1 MGLDGWRAMCKH
13 CKVQSSKSLLL
24 YKCIMRTSNN
34 FEIRKFV
41 IGGVAIGII
50 LIYMIRLFTLQLWSD
65 DYKRMPTPTPSAR
78 TYNTPRAD

>member
-1 MGLDGWRAMCKH
+1 
-13 CKVQSSKSLLL
+13 
-24 YKCIMRTSNN
+24 MRTSNN

-65 DYKRMPTPTPSAR
+65 DYKKMPTPTPSAR
-78 TYNTPRAD
+78 TYNTPRVD

>member
-1 MGLDGWRAMCKH
+1 
-13 CKVQSSKSLLL
+13 
-24 YKCIMRTSNN
+24 MRTSNN

-65 DYKRMPTPTPSAR
+65 DYKKNTRPQGPVAR
-78 TYNTPRAD
+78 LQRTIV